1 MRSVTQEVKVL
12 ALTSAWSGQVSREQR
27 AAATVRINMP
37 EKVQEAH
44 EVKEP
49 WERSA
54 HAVMSV
60 CSQAVVRASDEC
72 RHHIL

>member
-1 MRSVTQEVKVL
+1 MEVL
-12 ALTSAWSGQVSREQR
+12 ALISAWSGQVSREQR
-27 AAATVRINMP
+27 AAATARNDMP

-54 HAVMSV
+54 HAVISA

>member
-1 MRSVTQEVKVL
+1 MRSVTQEVEVM
-12 ALTSAWSGQVSREQR
+12 AVISAWSGQVSREQR
-27 AAATVRINMP
+27 AAATASYDMP

-54 HAVMSV
+54 HAVMSG

>member
-1 MRSVTQEVKVL
+1 
-12 ALTSAWSGQVSREQR
+12 
-27 AAATVRINMP
+27 MP

-54 HAVMSV
+54 HAVISA